1 MGAAIT
7 TATLVIGLS
16 ASCGAFSS
24 TAQPRPPTALRAK
37 KADPSRVADGLVL
50 AYRGALLASATA
62 LAAGTVRAG
71 LESSGLAVDGPF
83 DGRGEAAALS
93 ALALVAAPGA
103 VDAASGRV
111 AAAARLALAVAAV
124 SAYAG
129 DADAALA
136 AVVLACCYR
145 EVAFFG
151 LEYKVEAAV
160 AAALVAA
167 APFAPAAARQA
178 VDAGAAAAYAL
189 LAVAKVLEPLDADR
203 RPDGSGFLLGPC
215 SVREIAPERT
225 VDVREAVLW
234 PGRRDMCVLASDG
247 DGTHFGAFFPAADN
261 ERPVGVISLFFKGD
275 EATFRKFAV
284 LEDFRR
290 RGVGG
295 TLLAACEAA
304 AADRGAAAIACD
316 ARREQAVAF
325 YEARGYAADGEPF
338 KKYPGS
344 DEVYVRMR
352 KPLGSVVD

>member
-50 AYRGALLASATA
+50 AYRGALLAGDGA
-62 LAAGTVRAG
+62 AAGTVRAG
-71 LESSGLAVDGPF
+71 LEGSGLAVDGPF

-93 ALALVAAPGA
+93 ALALVAAQAP
-103 VDAASGRV
+103 SR
-111 AAAARLALAVAAV
+111 AAAGSRAALLALAVAAA

-151 LEYKVEAAV
+151 LEYKVEAAAAG
-160 AAALVAA
+160 AAAASRPPL
-167 APFAPAAARQA
+167 QA

-203 RPDGSGFLLGPC
+203 RPDGSGFLLGPAA
-215 SVREIAPERT
+215 SRDRAERT
-225 VDVREAVLW
+225 VGVREAVLW

-261 ERPVGVISLFFKGD
+261 ERPVG
-275 EATFRKFAV
+275 
-284 LEDFRR
+284 
-290 RGVGG
+290 
-295 TLLAACEAA
+295 
-304 AADRGAAAIACD
+304 AI
-316 ARREQAVAF
+316 AF
-325 YEARGYAADGEPF
+325 YEARGYAADGAPF

>member
-37 KADPSRVADGLVL
+37 KADRRWRRRPRA
-50 AYRGALLASATA
+50 RRTALLSV
-62 LAAGTVRAG
+62 G
-71 LESSGLAVDGPF
+71 DGARRGH
-83 DGRGEAAALS
+83 GRG
-93 ALALVAAPGA
+93 
-103 VDAASGRV
+103 
-111 AAAARLALAVAAV
+111 AARLALAVAAA

-160 AAALVAA
+160 ARRSSPP
-167 APFAPAAARQA
+167 PFAPGAARQA

-189 LAVAKVLEPLDADR
+189 LAVAKRPRDR
-203 RPDGSGFLLGPC
+203 
-215 SVREIAPERT
+215 AERT

-261 ERPVGVISLFFKGD
+261 ERPVGVISLFWK
-275 EATFRKFAV
+275 ET
-284 LEDFRR
+284 RR
-290 RGVGG
+290 RSASSPCSR
-295 TLLAACEAA
+295 TS
-304 AADRGAAAIACD
+304 GAAASA
-316 ARREQAVAF
+316 ARCSPPARPPPRTAARRPSPAAREQAIAF
-325 YEARGYAADGEPF
+325 YEALRRRRRALQSAQERR
-338 KKYPGS
+338 
-344 DEVYVRMR
+344 VRVRMR
-352 KPLGSVVD
+352 KPLAASWINARRG

>member
-71 LESSGLAVDGPF
+71 LEGSGLAVDGPF
-83 DGRGEAAALS
+83 DGRGEAR
-93 ALALVAAPGA
+93 P
-103 VDAASGRV
+103 SG
-111 AAAARLALAVAAV
+111 
-124 SAYAG
+124 
-129 DADAALA
+129 
-136 AVVLACCYR
+136 
-145 EVAFFG
+145 
-151 LEYKVEAAV
+151 
-160 AAALVAA
+160 
-167 APFAPAAARQA
+167 
-178 VDAGAAAAYAL
+178 
-189 LAVAKVLEPLDADR
+189 
-203 RPDGSGFLLGPC
+203 
-215 SVREIAPERT
+215 EIAAERT

-261 ERPVGVISLFFKGD
+261 ERPVGVISLFLEGD

-316 ARREQAVAF
+316 ARAEQAIAF
-325 YEARGYAADGEPF
+325 YFYGALLRADARPS
-338 KKYPGS
+338 KRPGS